1 MSKIIGK
8 VIATEKNPST
18 IDDFYFWT
26 KPDMILNPFENE
38 VVATSYETLAD
49 TGFYKTRLNAEIR
62 AYESPFIL
70 ANVDEMN
77 LDLARFYWDA
87 IYWLNFALLPI
98 EELAIKILNSPL
110 SSVFQEKF
118 IELIRDNLDKFNL
131 ECIIISNSNQ
141 ILKVIINENNSN

>member
-1 MSKIIGK
+1 MQTLIKTYRSYLLQEQLYLEDVISTMKTVYK
-8 VIATEKNPST
+8 VLFPNST
-18 IDDFYFWT
+18 FD
-26 KPDMILNPFENE
+26 
-38 VVATSYETLAD
+38 
-49 TGFYKTRLNAEIR
+49 
-62 AYESPFIL
+62 
-70 ANVDEMN
+70 
-77 LDLARFYWDA
+77 
-87 IYWLNFALLPI
+87 